1 MAFFYHSIIRK
12 NFVAFMSMF
21 DDIHINRFDS
31 VGALTK
37 DIKVPISFDM
47 KHKMVVWVTQIVTE
61 SIGNVLPRLSVQ
73 FNSIQHDPDR
83 RLNPFNKLVDT
94 PVAGT
99 QNFTFQPAP
108 YNIGMTLTLWTI
120 KMTDALQIIEQV
132 AQGFNPKR
140 NVTVNEFPLLSIAHD
155 VEVILENISPE
166 MTFRDLTET
175 DERVLEFSFDFIMK
189 THLYP
194 ELGNEGLI
202 ETIEL
207 MISQGISPTKEVEL
221 VTITEA
227 GYTITDP
234 P

>member
-21 DDIHINRFDS
+21 DNIHINRFDNL
-31 VGALTK
+31 GAVTK

-47 KHKMVVWVTQIVTE
+47 KHKMVIWVTQIVTE

-83 RLNPFNKLVDT
+83 RLNPFNKIIED
-94 PVAGT
+94 PVAGFRD
-99 QNFTFQPAP
+99 FTFQPAP
-108 YNIGMTLTLWTI
+108 YNIGITLSLWTI
-120 KMTDALQIIEQV
+120 KMTDALQIIEQI

-140 NVTVNEFPLLSIAHD
+140 NVTVNEFPLLGVAHD
-155 VEVILENISPE
+155 VEVIMESISPE

-202 ETIEL
+202 TEIEL
-207 MISQGISPTKEVEL
+207 MISQGISPTKEIEL
-221 VTITEA
+221 VTITEFET
-227 GYTITDP
+227 TITDP